1 TGSLLLALANPLAT
15 EGDEFGF
22 AVAAAGT
29 RLLIGAPGDHAGA
42 GRVFLFDSA
51 TGALIRSFAKPTSRA
66 GDRFGASIAVTE
78 AGLLVGAP
86 GDDVGLVDGGA
97 AYVFSGAALEAVFR
111 KRLSALAFGASV
123 AAAGADV
130 LVGAPRGASGAGA
143 VSRFDGTSGAALA
156 TLESPAP

>member
-1 TGSLLLALANPLAT
+1 NPLAT

-66 GDRFGASIAVTE
+66 GDRLGASIAVTE

-86 GDDVGLVDGGA
+86 SHGAPTPAGGA
-97 AYVFSGAALEAVFR
+97 AYPCGVETGAL
-111 KRLSALAFGASV
+111 
-123 AAAGADV
+123 
-130 LVGAPRGASGAGA
+130 
-143 VSRFDGTSGAALA
+143 
-156 TLESPAP
+156 